1 MKDKTGRPVST
12 PFDSP
17 FNLTQSDFEQRK
29 LNLLPIYSTLKV
41 PMIDG
46 PLSPMILTGGVI
58 TEGTAGTITISALTA
73 LLRSADTATSPLI
86 YVTLAEQANK
96 TMAAADTKYYVVLT
110 STPAILI
117 QAAVANGTTEI
128 GIGTCMKEAD
138 GTVHFQNA
146 GMRLQNGVAKLHRR
160 AATLRESELA
170 SGGTISDAG
179 EASREFNIAKGVVY
193 HGITRLTPFADA
205 PYNPYDSGDDKFT
218 YVYRDGADSW
228 SFTADS
234 TVINNT
240 QYYDGAY
247 ALATLG
253 PNKYACHWVYIHP
266 DDMDVYVV
274 FGTSNGKLAE
284 AEQEQP
290 PGDLPDVISNFGML
304 LGCIIIKKSATAF
317 TTIQM
322 VSDLFFTGTAV
333 ADHGSLGGLDDIAD
347 HPYAALI
354 DGTRAFT
361 GDQSMGSNKLTSV
374 KDPTANQDATTK
386 KYVDAGVS
394 AAFGLDGGSAVL
406 TDVTLTG
413 HFDLGGA

>member
-12 PFDSP
+12 PFDSV
-17 FNLTQSDFEQRK
+17 FNLTGSDFEQRK
-29 LNLLPIYSTLKV
+29 LNLLPIYSTLKAN
-41 PMIDG
+41 MIDG

-58 TEGTAGTITISALTA
+58 TEGTTGTITISALTA

-86 YVTLAEQANK
+86 LVTLAQQLNQ
-96 TMAAADTKYYVVLT
+96 TMEAADTKYYVVLT
-110 STPAILI
+110 STPAIVI
-117 QAAVANGTTEI
+117 RTTIANDTTEI
-128 GIGTCMKEAD
+128 GIGICMKED
-138 GTVHFQNA
+138 DTVHFMNA

-170 SGGTISDAG
+170 SGCAISDAG
-179 EASREFNIAKGVVY
+179 GASREFNIAKGVVY

-274 FGTSNGKLAE
+274 FGTSNGKLAV

-304 LGCIIIKKSATAF
+304 LGCIIIEKNATAF

-322 VSDLFFTGTAV
+322 VSDLFFVGTAV

-347 HPYAALI
+347 HPYVALI
-354 DGTRAFT
+354 DGTREFT

-374 KDPTANQDATTK
+374 KDPTTNQDAATK
-386 KYVDAGVS
+386 KYVDTGV
-394 AAFGLDGGSAVL
+394 GTTLRLDGGSAIITDACLVL
-406 TDVTLTG
+406 N
-413 HFDLGGA
+413 LGGA